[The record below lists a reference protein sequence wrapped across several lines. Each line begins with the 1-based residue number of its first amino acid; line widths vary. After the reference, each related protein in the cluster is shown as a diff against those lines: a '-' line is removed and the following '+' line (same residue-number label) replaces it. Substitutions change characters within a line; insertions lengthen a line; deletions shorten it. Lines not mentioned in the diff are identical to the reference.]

1 MGLISSIFGP
11 KKPHSPAKAAASP
24 GTPESANNA
33 RPSLGELI
41 PVKTIDDAAKLPPVT
56 PPQKIGWIGGIK
68 QRLKGEVDEY
78 VNEKAEEARAMAEQ
92 FRADTLS
99 QVKTQAFELL
109 DITEQRI
116 DKKLAEIE
124 KLLDER
130 LQQELKMRLRAMIWT
145 LAFVLL
151 MAIVSMIYVWAKH
164 EAGLDKTPAE
174 STRK

>member
-1 MGLISSIFGP
+1 MGLISTIFGP
-11 KKPHSPAKAAASP
+11 KKSPAPAHDKPAPSP
-24 GTPESANNA
+24 ATPDPA
-33 RPSLGELI
+33 PSLGELV
-41 PVKTIDDAAKLPPVT
+41 PAKTIDDAAKLPPVT
-56 PPQKIGWIGGIK
+56 PPGKLGFFGGIK

-92 FRADTLS
+92 FRSDTLA

-151 MAIVSMIYVWAKH
+151 MAIVSMLYVWAKH
-164 EAGLDKTPAE
+164 EAGLDKTPTE
-174 STRK
+174 STKR

>member
-1 MGLISSIFGP
+1 MGLISAIFGP
-11 KKPHSPAKAAASP
+11 KKPAQPALPAPKAEATGAPAAL
-24 GTPESANNA
+24 NA
-33 RPSLGELI
+33 QP
-41 PVKTIDDAAKLPPVT
+41 TIDDAAKLPPVT
-56 PPQKIGWIGGIK
+56 PPAKLGWIGGIK

-92 FRADTLS
+92 FRADTLQ

-116 DKKLAEIE
+116 DKKLNEIE

-164 EAGLDKTPAE
+164 QAGLDKTPVE
-174 STRK
+174 STRP

>member
-11 KKPHSPAKAAASP
+11 KKIAQPALPAPKADAPSSVAP
-24 GTPESANNA
+24 ISAHA
-33 RPSLGELI
+33 
-41 PVKTIDDAAKLPPVT
+41 TIDDAAKLPPIT
-56 PPQKIGWIGGIK
+56 PPAKLGWIGGIK

-116 DKKLAEIE
+116 DKKLSEIE
-124 KLLDER
+124 RLLDER
-130 LQQELKMRLRAMIWT
+130 LQQELKMRLRAMVWT

-151 MAIVSMIYVWAKH
+151 MAVVSMLYVWAKH
-164 EAGLDKTPAE
+164 EAGLDKTPTE
-174 STRK
+174 NTKR

>member
-11 KKPHSPAKAAASP
+11 KKAAQPALPAPKADAP
-24 GTPESANNA
+24 GAPVPVSAQ
-33 RPSLGELI
+33 P
-41 PVKTIDDAAKLPPVT
+41 TIDDAANLPPIT
-56 PPQKIGWIGGIK
+56 PPAKLGWIGGIK

-78 VNEKAEEARAMAEQ
+78 VNEKTEEARAMAEQ

-151 MAIVSMIYVWAKH
+151 MAIVSMVYVWAKH
-164 EAGLDKTPAE
+164 EAGLDKAPAE

>member
-1 MGLISSIFGP
+1 MGLISSIFGQ
-11 KKPHSPAKAAASP
+11 KKAALPALPAPMADTP
-24 GTPESANNA
+24 GAPD
-33 RPSLGELI
+33 
-41 PVKTIDDAAKLPPVT
+41 PVATHPTLDDAAKLPPIT
-56 PPQKIGWIGGIK
+56 PPPKLGWIGGIK

>member
-11 KKPHSPAKAAASP
+11 KKIAQPALPAPKADAPSSAAP
-24 GTPESANNA
+24 ISAQA
-33 RPSLGELI
+33 
-41 PVKTIDDAAKLPPVT
+41 TIDDAAKLPPIT
-56 PPQKIGWIGGIK
+56 PPAKLGWIGGIK

-116 DKKLAEIE
+116 DKKLSEIE
-124 KLLDER
+124 RLLDER
-130 LQQELKMRLRAMIWT
+130 LQQELKMRLRAMVWT

-151 MAIVSMIYVWAKH
+151 MAVVSMLYVWAKH
-164 EAGLDKTPAE
+164 EAGLDKTPTE
-174 STRK
+174 NTKR